1 MGPTR
6 SCTARFELA
15 TSDIDIGPLRE
26 GLLRDEAG
34 AYASFE
40 GWIRNHND
48 GRPVSGLRYEAY
60 ASLAVA
66 EGQRIVEEAAGRF
79 PVSGVHC
86 VHRVGE
92 LPVGGLAVWVGA
104 SAAHRDAAFDACR
117 YVIDQVKLR
126 VPIWKHESYTDGPA
140 QWLHPD
146 EPGSPPRPA

>member
-79 PVSGVHC
+79 PVSGVHRSEER
-86 VHRVGE
+86 RVGMQAR
-92 LPVGGLAVWVGA
+92 AVCP
-104 SAAHRDAAFDACR
+104 S
-117 YVIDQVKLR
+117 Q
-126 VPIWKHESYTDGPA
+126 P
-140 QWLHPD
+140 
-146 EPGSPPRPA
+146 